1 MRKMRIKCLVTIMI
15 VALVIIPSACK
26 APAAFEVTSLNI
38 TPAEAGLGELVT
50 VMADVEN
57 IGDIEGIYTASLT
70 IDGIEVKRQ
79 DIWLGQRMTRTL
91 TFDIG
96 KDEAGDYNVEIGG

>member
-1 MRKMRIKCLVTIMI
+1 MKKMRIKGIVTILI

-50 VMADVEN
+50 VTAVVEN
-57 IGDIEGIYTASLT
+57 TGDAE
-70 IDGIEVKRQ
+70 
-79 DIWLGQRMTRTL
+79 
-91 TFDIG
+91 
-96 KDEAGDYNVEIGG
+96 

>member
-1 MRKMRIKCLVTIMI
+1 MKKMGIKCIVTILI

-50 VMADVEN
+50 VTADVEN
-57 IGDIEGIYTASLT
+57 IGDVEGIYTASL
-70 IDGIEVKRQ
+70 K
-79 DIWLGQRMTRTL
+79 GQ
-91 TFDIG
+91 
-96 KDEAGDYNVEIGG
+96 